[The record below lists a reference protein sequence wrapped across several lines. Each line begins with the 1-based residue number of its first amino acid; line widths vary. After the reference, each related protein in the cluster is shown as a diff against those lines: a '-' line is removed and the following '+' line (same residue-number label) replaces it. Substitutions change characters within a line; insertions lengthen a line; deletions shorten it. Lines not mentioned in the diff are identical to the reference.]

1 MKLIIGFLSLTSILV
16 FTACS
21 NTETTETTN
30 TTPVEQTA
38 PETAKEPATAPAP
51 VEESKN
57 STEIGVGEDGVSYKR
72 KNGDNETKV
81 NVTEDSKSVII
92 KK

>member
-38 PETAKEPATAPAP
+38 PETAKEPAATPAP
-51 VEESKN
+51 TESKN
-57 STEIGVGEDGVSYKR
+57 STEIGIGEDGVSYER